1 VQEASSFTRGGQ
13 WKGKGREEGKEKESN
28 LVLVRSKGLKDAHMH
43 CMHAG
48 SIDTKPFLLG
58 LFGHFC

>member
-1 VQEASSFTRGGQ
+1 VEGERKEGGEE
-13 WKGKGREEGKEKESN
+13 KGSN

-48 SIDTKPFLLG
+48 SIDTKPFPLG